1 MAKTETAVQKAE
13 TMKNPWQ
20 DMRET
25 MIHAKTRSEQ
35 PTEYFNVNGHKFRVP
50 KGVVTRVPKPIYDLI
65 QNRNDAEKEMYLS
78 AKENFKGDRVPEFK
92 L

>member
-1 MAKTETAVQKAE
+1 MAKATENVVTEEKKV
-13 TMKNPWQ
+13 NPWQ

-25 MIHAKTRSEQ
+25 MIQAKTRTEQ
-35 PTEYFNVNGHKFRVP
+35 PTEYFNVNGHKYRIP
-50 KGVVTRVPKPIYDLI
+50 KGVVTRVPKPIFDLI
-65 QNRNDAEKEMYLS
+65 KNRNDAEAEMYKE

>member
-1 MAKTETAVQKAE
+1 MAKNETAVQKAE
-13 TMKNPWQ
+13 DMKNPWQ

>member
-1 MAKTETAVQKAE
+1 MAKQTETMVTKE
-13 TMKNPWQ
+13 KKVNPWQ

-50 KGVVTRVPKPIYDLI
+50 KPIYDLI
-65 QNRNDAEKEMYLS
+65 QNRNDAEKEMYQS

>member
-1 MAKTETAVQKAE
+1 MAKTETVVQKAE
-13 TMKNPWQ
+13 AMKNPWQ

-65 QNRNDAEKEMYLS
+65 QNRNDAEKEMYQS